1 MNVSRKTLA
10 IALTASIAVTVGCAA
25 GLGWMYQTVRAYERK
40 NKVSVLV
47 PQDENI
53 VRNNSRM
60 QNENTVRTNSRKKDE
75 SAIRTKPLDGS
86 QKMKY
91 TVREGDDIV
100 SIAIKF
106 GVSPSKLVNLNSLE
120 GDDCIR
126 PGDVLMLPADAQLLD
141 EADAGT
147 NVVAKIPPQLKVLEV
162 KYDGDTSL
170 DLRLSEQPDM
180 DVVRRYV
187 RVAPMGEGIV
197 GFRYDKQ
204 YNYRSSSYEPHLI
217 ISGEFAF
224 RTNMTLVVRK
234 GLPLH
239 GRSAGLSAEGS
250 LAEDF
255 VYTFRRKDRVPYV
268 RFANE
273 GRYLPPGGRHALA
286 VESVNVTKIHS
297 EICRV
302 APQNVVQML
311 AREEGVYE
319 RHNRHE
325 WRAGSEEG
333 ADNADTG
340 ELAEEATERDWS
352 CANRLNEKETTSV
365 PVVPADGG
373 ATNGIYL
380 VAVRNGDKPR
390 NDISRWEE
398 GRDYANPNRYRLV
411 CLTDI
416 GLSVRQSGDETGVWA
431 TSFTTGRPVA
441 GCRIDVFSTANIK
454 VAEGVTDTNGWCAV
468 RRVAKGN
475 PFVVVATSSSGDDM
489 SFLALRDSMEVD
501 ETFPEGY
508 RPDYLAPNECT
519 AFVWTERGIY
529 RHDEPIFLHA
539 ILRDGTMKA
548 PKPFPVDVLLR
559 SPNGNV
565 YSRRTL
571 IPDENG
577 AISCDTF
584 RVPADQQ
591 SGKWTFNVRL
601 PGKNGVRLGE
611 RTVKI
616 EEFAPPQIR
625 VAVEPATNVAP
636 QQFAFTVKAEHL
648 YGGPASSL
656 SCEGAVNFEDVPF
669 EPNGWKGFHFGND
682 DLGLNPAFR
691 TIEGQVLDAQG
702 TTSFA
707 AGILAES
714 GSPKAA
720 VRATAQGVVFED
732 GGRPVASR
740 ASVTCHFY
748 PYYIG
753 ATLPEWLR
761 MPERGQAQ
769 ISIAC
774 VTPDGKRLAEGQ
786 TLRAKIERIDS
797 VYAYRK
803 NDNGWHSWDC
813 ERVRAPVS
821 SGIPVVTY
829 PDKDAEFKLP
839 LYDCGEYVLTIE
851 DEARGVSF
859 ARSFYLSQWGDDTVR
874 APLGNPTA
882 VSIRPDKTFYRVG
895 ETPRLLVKAPFA
907 GAALVSVMRDG
918 PVYTQVLDLTNATSE
933 VCLRPVER
941 DWAPNVDVTIS
952 VVQSVAENAGHL
964 AVRAHGQVAIP
975 VRPVEYECPVKVSA
989 KVETGNTSGA
999 TVTVDLDAR
1008 GAAATGTVAVVT
1020 VVDEGINILTDEKT
1034 PDPVGCF
1041 AKLRSAIHPLY
1052 DLYGRMLPVIGGDV
1066 RKSGVKTGGGADEDM
1081 FRRVS
1086 PVPTRRFKPLA
1097 LWQDEV
1103 PLTGGCAHVVFKL
1116 PEFVGEVRVTAV
1128 AWSDSATGA
1137 GSVQR
1142 KVTPNLVMQP
1152 DAPRFVAPGDE
1163 FEVSLPLANRSGA
1176 DGEVQW
1182 EIRAEGCVENI
1193 VRNGSA
1199 RIADGGKELVTA
1211 TVRAGKEP
1219 GQGKIVYTARGLGE
1233 THTRTIEVPV
1243 RPAVA
1248 WRERAGTA
1256 RLEPGQKRT
1265 FAADGSFARQSVTV
1279 DKSSLGELTAALE
1292 WLADYPHG
1300 CLEQTS
1306 SRIFPLVTAGGIL
1319 NAVGSR
1325 AATNR
1330 AEYVAAGV
1338 RRVESMIRAK
1348 DFVMW
1353 PDCNYAPWDREVSL
1367 YASHFLIA
1375 AEKSGQRLNQ
1385 YARSQVMGFLR
1396 KWAVSTND
1404 MVSAYAC
1411 HTLALAGEPDRD
1423 RMFRLY
1429 DKSAELSPLSRAR
1442 LARAFVAIHDF
1453 PRAESLL
1460 KGSLAPTS
1468 VREAAFAVLALLDL
1482 NPDDERVL
1490 PLVRYLTTKRD
1501 PARFSWGTTGENA
1514 HALLAIGA
1522 YSRHH
1527 PPMAGTPRVRVKA
1540 ADGMTLG
1547 EIGNRETV
1555 RADSAKVDVENIG
1568 LTDAFVSWK
1577 TLELP
1582 PAESVTNEASGIAI
1596 SRAYFTADGKPAD
1609 LAKLRRG
1616 ELLQVE
1622 LTLASDV
1629 RRTFSDLVIEDL
1641 FAGAFEPVHREIAA
1655 EKGSAD
1661 WVMRKD
1667 ARDDRML
1674 VFSKQFSL
1682 DAGQSVKMRYPVRV
1696 VSAGDFV
1703 LPGPSVE
1710 AMYFPTIRARLAP
1723 SRLSIRF

>member
-1 MNVSRKTLA
+1 MNVNRKILVLA
-10 IALTASIAVTVGCAA
+10 LAGSVAVTIGCAA
-25 GLGWMYQTVRAYERK
+25 GLCWMYKTVRAYEKK
-40 NKVSVLV
+40 NNVSVLV
-47 PQDENI
+47 PKDENI
-53 VRNNSRM
+53 IRDTPRTHD
-60 QNENTVRTNSRKKDE
+60 ENIARTNIAGRVK
-75 SAIRTKPLDGS
+75 AGPP
-86 QKMKY
+86 KMRY
-91 TVREGDDIV
+91 AVREGEDIV

-106 GVSPSKLVNLNSLE
+106 GVSPSKLINLNSLD
-120 GDDCIR
+120 GNDGIR
-126 PGDVLMLPADAQLLD
+126 PGDVLVLPADARPL
-141 EADAGT
+141 EGADAGT
-147 NVVAKIPPQLKVLEV
+147 NEVAKLPPQLKVLEV

-170 DLRLSEQPDM
+170 DLRLSERPAM

-197 GFRYDKQ
+197 GFRYDRQ
-204 YNYRSSSYEPHLI
+204 YNFRSSSYEPHLI

-234 GLPLH
+234 GLPLQ
-239 GRSAGLSAEGS
+239 GKGVGLSTEGS

-273 GRYLPPGGRHALA
+273 GRYLPPGGKHALA
-286 VESVNVTKIHS
+286 VESVNASKIHS
-297 EICRV
+297 EIRRV
-302 APQNVVQML
+302 MPHNVVQML
-311 AREEGVYE
+311 AREEGAYE

-325 WRAGSEEG
+325 WRAGREVG
-333 ADNADTG
+333 ADNEDTG
-340 ELAEEATERDWS
+340 ELAEEAVERDWP
-352 CANRLNEKETTSV
+352 CANRINEKETTPV

-411 CLTDI
+411 CLTDL

-431 TSFTTGRPVA
+431 TSFTTGRPAA

-454 VAEGVTDTNGWCAV
+454 VAEGVTDTNAWCAV
-468 RRVAKGN
+468 RRVAKGK

-508 RPDYLAPNECT
+508 RPNYLAPNECA

-548 PKPFPVDVLLR
+548 PKPFPVDVMLR

-565 YSRRTL
+565 YARRTL

-601 PGKNGVRLGE
+601 PGKNGAQLGE

-636 QQFAFTVKAEHL
+636 QRFSFTVKAEHL
-648 YGGPASSL
+648 YGGPASAL

-669 EPNGWKGFHFGND
+669 EPSGWKGFHFGND

-691 TIEGQVLDAQG
+691 TMEGQTLDAEG
-702 TTSFA
+702 TTRFD
-707 AGILAES
+707 AGILEES
-714 GSPKAA
+714 GRPKAV

-740 ASVTCHFY
+740 ASAMCHFY

-761 MPERGQAQ
+761 MPEHGQAK
-769 ISIAC
+769 ISVAC

-821 SGIPVVTY
+821 SGIPVVTN

-839 LYDCGEYVLTIE
+839 LHECGEYVLTIE

-859 ARSFYLSQWGDDTVR
+859 ARTFYLSQWGDETVR

-882 VSIRPDKTFYRVG
+882 VSIRPDKTFYRAG
-895 ETPRLLVKAPFA
+895 EVPRLLVKAPFA
-907 GAALVSVMRDG
+907 GAALVSVMRDK

-964 AVRAHGQVAIP
+964 AVRAHGQVSIP
-975 VRPVEYECPVKVSA
+975 VRPVEYECPVKVAA
-989 KVETGNTSGA
+989 KVEVGNDGGS

-1008 GAAATGTVAVVT
+1008 GEAATGTVAVVT

-1034 PDPVGCF
+1034 PDPVGSF
-1041 AKLRSAIHPLY
+1041 AALRSAIHPLY

-1066 RKSGVKTGGGADEDM
+1066 RKSGVKTGGGGAEEM

-1086 PVPTRRFKPLA
+1086 PVPTRRFKPLS
-1097 LWQDEV
+1097 LWQDEIA
-1103 PLTGGCAHVVFKL
+1103 LTGGCAHVVFRL

-1128 AWSDSATGA
+1128 AWSDHATGA

-1176 DGEVQW
+1176 DGDVQW
-1182 EIRAEGCVENI
+1182 EIRAEGCAENV
-1193 VRNGSA
+1193 VRNGTA

-1211 TVRAGKEP
+1211 KVRAGKEP

-1248 WRERAGTA
+1248 WRERAGTV
-1256 RLEPGQKRT
+1256 RMEPGQKRT
-1265 FAADGSFARQSVTV
+1265 FAAEGAFARQSVTV
-1279 DKSSLGELTAALE
+1279 AKSSIGELTAALE

-1353 PDCNYAPWDREVSL
+1353 PDCNYAPWAREVSL
-1367 YASHFLIA
+1367 YASHFLVA
-1375 AEKSGQRLNQ
+1375 AEKAGQRLNP
-1385 YARSQVMGFLR
+1385 YARSQVMKFLR
-1396 KWAVSTND
+1396 GWALSSND
-1404 MVSAYAC
+1404 VVSAYAC

-1429 DKSAELSPLSRAR
+1429 DKAAVLLPLSRAR

-1453 PRAESLL
+1453 PRAEALL
-1460 KGSLAPTS
+1460 KGAFAPTS
-1468 VREAAFAVLALLDL
+1468 VREAAFAVLALLDY
-1482 NPDDERVL
+1482 NPNDGRIL
-1490 PLVRYLTTKRD
+1490 PLVQYLTAHRD
-1501 PARFSWGTTGENA
+1501 QARFSWGTTGDNA

-1522 YSRHH
+1522 YYRHH
-1527 PPMAGTPRVRVKA
+1527 PPTTGKPRVRVKA
-1540 ADGMTLG
+1540 ADGTTLG
-1547 EIGNRETV
+1547 EIGDRETV
-1555 RADSAKVDVENIG
+1555 CSDSVRIDVENIG
-1568 LTDAFVSWK
+1568 LSDAFVSWK

-1582 PAESVTNEASGIAI
+1582 AAESVTNEASGIAI

-1609 LAKLRRG
+1609 LARLRRG

-1622 LTLASDV
+1622 LTLTVCSALASRSLRSATPTSSTLAITSRKRPV
-1629 RRTFSDLVIEDL
+1629 PAAHLSFIRKLSSLPFLPMLITLESWPPMSRR
-1641 FAGAFEPVHREIAA
+1641 
-1655 EKGSAD
+1655 
-1661 WVMRKD
+1661 
-1667 ARDDRML
+1667 
-1674 VFSKQFSL
+1674 
-1682 DAGQSVKMRYPVRV
+1682 
-1696 VSAGDFV
+1696 V
-1703 LPGPSVE
+1703 LASGYMV
-1710 AMYFPTIRARLAP
+1710 
-1723 SRLSIRF
+1723 